1 MKKMLCALL
10 MAGMACSVQAT
21 SGRHDMSNVSGEY
34 GNVRF
39 HGRVFV
45 SPCVLDMASRDQT
58 IDLGDIS
65 ASRFRQ
71 SGDRSDPVLVTLYLN
86 GCLKGSGHTLK
97 DFPGQTSEL
106 PELSHSTVERGVSMT
121 LMAESAPE
129 NSDLGRIRG
138 DVRGAGIRLLTE
150 RNQLIHLNQP
160 QRMWILKPG
169 DNAIH
174 FLAALESFGQEVT
187 TGEFNGLVR
196 LKLEYL

>member
-71 SGDRSDPVLVTLYLN
+71 SGDRSDPVLVTLHLN

-138 DVRGAGIRLLTE
+138 DVRGADIRLLTE

-187 TGEFNGLVR
+187 AGEFNGLVR

>member
-21 SGRHDMSNVSGEY
+21 SGRQDMSNVYGEY

-71 SGDRSDPVLVTLYLN
+71 GGDRSDPVLVTLYLN
-86 GCLKGSGHTLK
+86 GCLKGSGHTLR
-97 DFPGQTSEL
+97 DFPGQTSEM
-106 PELSHSTVERGVSMT
+106 PELAYSTVERGVSMT
-121 LMAESAPE
+121 LMAEGAPE

-150 RNQLIHLNQP
+150 RKQLIHLNQP

-174 FLAALESFGQEVT
+174 FLAALESFGREVT
-187 TGEFNGLVR
+187 AGEFNGLVR

>member
-21 SGRHDMSNVSGEY
+21 SGRQDMSNVSGEY

-71 SGDRSDPVLVTLYLN
+71 GGDRSDPVLVTVYLN
-86 GCLKGSGHTLK
+86 GCLKGSGHTLR
-97 DFPGQTSEL
+97 DFPGQTSEM
-106 PELSHSTVERGVSMT
+106 PELAYSTVERGVSMT
-121 LMAESAPE
+121 MMAEGAPE

-150 RNQLIHLNQP
+150 RKQLIHLNQP

-174 FLAALESFGQEVT
+174 FLAALESFGREVT
-187 TGEFNGLVR
+187 AGEFNGLVR

>member
-21 SGRHDMSNVSGEY
+21 SGRQDMSNVSGEY

-58 IDLGDIS
+58 IDLGGIS

-71 SGDRSDPVLVTLYLN
+71 GGDRSDPVLVTLYLN
-86 GCLKGSGHTLK
+86 GCLKGSGHALR
-97 DFPGQTSEL
+97 DFPGQTSEM
-106 PELSHSTVERGVSMT
+106 PELAYSTVERGVSMT
-121 LMAESAPE
+121 MMAEGAPE

-150 RNQLIHLNQP
+150 RKQLIHLNQP

-174 FLAALESFGQEVT
+174 FLAALESFGREVT
-187 TGEFNGLVR
+187 AGEFNGLVR

>member
-10 MAGMACSVQAT
+10 MAGVACTVQAKG
-21 SGRHDMSNVSGEY
+21 GRQDMSNVSGEY

-71 SGDRSDPVLVTLYLN
+71 GGDRSDPVLVTLYLN
-86 GCLKGSGHTLK
+86 DCLKGSGHTLR
-97 DFPGQTSEL
+97 DFPGQTSEM
-106 PELSHSTVERGVSMT
+106 PERTHSTVERGVSMT

-129 NSDLGRIRG
+129 NSDLGRIHG

-150 RNQLIHLNQP
+150 RNQLIHLSQP

-169 DNAIH
+169 DNAIY
-174 FLAALESFGQEVT
+174 FLAALESIGREVT
-187 TGEFNGLVR
+187 AGEFNGLVR

>member
-10 MAGMACSVQAT
+10 MAGMAWQVQAT
-21 SGRHDMSNVSGEY
+21 SGRQDMSNVSGEY

-71 SGDRSDPVLVTLYLN
+71 GGDRSDPVLVTLYLN
-86 GCLKGSGHTLK
+86 GCLKGSGHTLR
-97 DFPGQTSEL
+97 DFPGQTSEM
-106 PELSHSTVERGVSMT
+106 PELAYSTVERGVSMT
-121 LMAESAPE
+121 MMAEGAPE

-150 RNQLIHLNQP
+150 RKQLIHLNQP

-174 FLAALESFGQEVT
+174 FLAALESFGREVT
-187 TGEFNGLVR
+187 AGEFNGLVR

>member
-21 SGRHDMSNVSGEY
+21 SGRQDMSNVSGEY

-39 HGRVFV
+39 HGRVFI

-71 SGDRSDPVLVTLYLN
+71 GGDRSDPVLVTLYLN
-86 GCLKGSGHTLK
+86 GCLKGSGHTLR
-97 DFPGQTSEL
+97 DFPGQTSEM
-106 PELSHSTVERGVSMT
+106 PELAHSTVERGVSMT
-121 LMAESAPE
+121 MMAEGAPE

-150 RNQLIHLNQP
+150 RKQLIHLNQP

-174 FLAALESFGQEVT
+174 FLAALESFGREVT
-187 TGEFNGLVR
+187 AGEFNGLVR

>member
-71 SGDRSDPVLVTLYLN
+71 SGDRSDPVLVTLHLN

-138 DVRGAGIRLLTE
+138 DVLGAGIRLLTE

-174 FLAALESFGQEVT
+174 FLAALESFGREVT
-187 TGEFNGLVR
+187 AGEFNGLVR

>member
-21 SGRHDMSNVSGEY
+21 SGRQDMSNVSGEY

-65 ASRFRQ
+65 ASLFRQ
-71 SGDRSDPVLVTLYLN
+71 GGDRSDPVLVTLYLN
-86 GCLKGSGHTLK
+86 GCLKGSGHTLR
-97 DFPGQTSEL
+97 DFPGQTSEM
-106 PELSHSTVERGVSMT
+106 PELAYSTVERGVSMT
-121 LMAESAPE
+121 MMAEGAPE

-150 RNQLIHLNQP
+150 RKQLIHLNQP

-174 FLAALESFGQEVT
+174 FLAALESFGREVT
-187 TGEFNGLVR
+187 AGEFNGLVR

>member
-21 SGRHDMSNVSGEY
+21 SGRQDMSNVSGEY

-71 SGDRSDPVLVTLYLN
+71 GGDRSDPVLVTLYRN
-86 GCLKGSGHTLK
+86 GCLKGSGHTLR
-97 DFPGQTSEL
+97 DFPGQTSEM
-106 PELSHSTVERGVSMT
+106 PELAYSTVERGVSMT
-121 LMAESAPE
+121 MMAEGAPE

-150 RNQLIHLNQP
+150 RKQLIHLNQP

-174 FLAALESFGQEVT
+174 FLAALESFGREVT
-187 TGEFNGLVR
+187 AGEFNGLVR

>member
-21 SGRHDMSNVSGEY
+21 SGRQDMSNVSGEY

-71 SGDRSDPVLVTLYLN
+71 GGDRSDPVLVTLYLN
-86 GCLKGSGHTLK
+86 GCLKGSGHTLR
-97 DFPGQTSEL
+97 DFPGQTSEM
-106 PELSHSTVERGVSMT
+106 PELAYSTVERGVSMT
-121 LMAESAPE
+121 RMAEGAPE

-150 RNQLIHLNQP
+150 RKQLIHLNQP

-174 FLAALESFGQEVT
+174 FLAALESFGREVT
-187 TGEFNGLVR
+187 AGEFNGLVR

>member
-21 SGRHDMSNVSGEY
+21 SGRQDMSNVSGEY

-58 IDLGDIS
+58 IELGDIS

-71 SGDRSDPVLVTLYLN
+71 GGDRSDPVLVTLYLN
-86 GCLKGSGHTLK
+86 GCLKGSGHTLR
-97 DFPGQTSEL
+97 DFPGQTSEM
-106 PELSHSTVERGVSMT
+106 PELAYSTVERGVSMT
-121 LMAESAPE
+121 MMAEGAPE

-150 RNQLIHLNQP
+150 RKQLIHLNQP

-174 FLAALESFGQEVT
+174 FLAALESFGREVT
-187 TGEFNGLVR
+187 AGEFNGLVR

>member
-71 SGDRSDPVLVTLYLN
+71 SGDRSDPVLVTLHLN

-174 FLAALESFGQEVT
+174 FL
-187 TGEFNGLVR
+187 
-196 LKLEYL
+196 

>member
-21 SGRHDMSNVSGEY
+21 SGRQDMSNVSGEY

-71 SGDRSDPVLVTLYLN
+71 GGDRSDPVLVTLYLN
-86 GCLKGSGHTLK
+86 GCLKGSGHTLR
-97 DFPGQTSEL
+97 DFPGQTSEM
-106 PELSHSTVERGVSMT
+106 PELAYSTVERGVSMT
-121 LMAESAPE
+121 MMADGAPE

-150 RNQLIHLNQP
+150 RKQLIHLNQP

-174 FLAALESFGQEVT
+174 FLAALESFGREVT
-187 TGEFNGLVR
+187 AGEFNGLVR

>member
-21 SGRHDMSNVSGEY
+21 SGRQDMSNVSGEY

-71 SGDRSDPVLVTLYLN
+71 GGDRSDPVLVTLYLN
-86 GCLKGSGHTLK
+86 GCLKGSGHTLR
-97 DFPGQTSEL
+97 DFPGQTSEM
-106 PELSHSTVERGVSMT
+106 PELAYSTVERGVSMT
-121 LMAESAPE
+121 MMAEGAPE

-150 RNQLIHLNQP
+150 RKQLIHLNQP

-187 TGEFNGLVR
+187 AGEFNGLVR

>member
-21 SGRHDMSNVSGEY
+21 SGRQDMSNVSGEY

-45 SPCVLDMASRDQT
+45 SPCVLDMASHDQT

-71 SGDRSDPVLVTLYLN
+71 GGDRSDPVLVTLYLN
-86 GCLKGSGHTLK
+86 GCLKGSGHTLR
-97 DFPGQTSEL
+97 DFPGQTSEM
-106 PELSHSTVERGVSMT
+106 PELAYSTVERGVSMT
-121 LMAESAPE
+121 MMAEGAPE

-150 RNQLIHLNQP
+150 RKQLIHLNQP

-174 FLAALESFGQEVT
+174 FLAALESFGREVT
-187 TGEFNGLVR
+187 AGEFNGLVR

>member
-21 SGRHDMSNVSGEY
+21 SGRQDMSNVSGEY

-71 SGDRSDPVLVTLYLN
+71 GGDRSDPVLVTLYLN
-86 GCLKGSGHTLK
+86 GCLKGSGHTLR
-97 DFPGQTSEL
+97 DFPGQTSEM
-106 PELSHSTVERGVSMT
+106 PELAYSTVERGISMT
-121 LMAESAPE
+121 MMAEGAPE

-150 RNQLIHLNQP
+150 RKQLIHLNQP

-174 FLAALESFGQEVT
+174 FLAALESFGREVT
-187 TGEFNGLVR
+187 AGEFNGLVR

>member
-21 SGRHDMSNVSGEY
+21 SGRQDMSNVSGEY

-86 GCLKGSGHTLK
+86 GCLKGSGHTLR
-97 DFPGQTSEL
+97 DFPGQTSEM
-106 PELSHSTVERGVSMT
+106 PELAYSTVERGVSMT
-121 LMAESAPE
+121 MMAEGAPE

-150 RNQLIHLNQP
+150 RKQLIHLNQP

-174 FLAALESFGQEVT
+174 FLAALESFGREVT
-187 TGEFNGLVR
+187 AGEFNGLVR

>member
-21 SGRHDMSNVSGEY
+21 SGRQDMSNVSGEY

-71 SGDRSDPVLVTLYLN
+71 GGDRSDPVLVTLYLN
-86 GCLKGSGHTLK
+86 GCLKGSGHTLR
-97 DFPGQTSEL
+97 DFPGQTSEM
-106 PELSHSTVERGVSMT
+106 PELAYSTVERGVSMT
-121 LMAESAPE
+121 MMAEGAPE

-150 RNQLIHLNQP
+150 RKQLIHLNQP

-174 FLAALESFGQEVT
+174 FLAALESFGREVT
-187 TGEFNGLVR
+187 AGEFNGLVR
-196 LKLEYL
+196 LKLVFR

>member
-21 SGRHDMSNVSGEY
+21 SGRQDMSNVSGEY

-71 SGDRSDPVLVTLYLN
+71 GGDRSEPVLVTLYLN
-86 GCLKGSGHTLK
+86 GCLKGSGHTLR
-97 DFPGQTSEL
+97 DFPGQTSEM
-106 PELSHSTVERGVSMT
+106 PELAHSTVERGVSMT
-121 LMAESAPE
+121 LMAEGAPE

-150 RNQLIHLNQP
+150 RKQLIHLNQP

-174 FLAALESFGQEVT
+174 FLAALESFGREVT
-187 TGEFNGLVR
+187 AGEFNGLVR

>member
-21 SGRHDMSNVSGEY
+21 SGRQDMSNVYGEY

-71 SGDRSDPVLVTLYLN
+71 GGDRSDPVLVTLYLN
-86 GCLKGSGHTLK
+86 GCLKGSGHTLR
-97 DFPGQTSEL
+97 DFPGQTSEM
-106 PELSHSTVERGVSMT
+106 PELAHSTVERGVSMT
-121 LMAESAPE
+121 LMAEGAPE

-150 RNQLIHLNQP
+150 RKQLIHLNQP

-174 FLAALESFGQEVT
+174 FLAALESFGREVT
-187 TGEFNGLVR
+187 AGEFNGLVR

>member
-39 HGRVFV
+39 RGRVFV

-71 SGDRSDPVLVTLYLN
+71 SGDRSDPVLVTLHLN

-187 TGEFNGLVR
+187 AGEFNGLVR

>member
-10 MAGMACSVQAT
+10 MAGMAFSVQAT
-21 SGRHDMSNVSGEY
+21 SGRQDMSNVSGEY

-71 SGDRSDPVLVTLYLN
+71 GGDRSDPVLVTLYLN
-86 GCLKGSGHTLK
+86 GCLKGSGHTLR
-97 DFPGQTSEL
+97 DFPGQTSEM
-106 PELSHSTVERGVSMT
+106 PELAYSTVERGVSMT
-121 LMAESAPE
+121 MMAEGAPE

-150 RNQLIHLNQP
+150 RKQLIHLNQP

-174 FLAALESFGQEVT
+174 FLAALESFGREVT
-187 TGEFNGLVR
+187 AGEFNGLVR

>member
-21 SGRHDMSNVSGEY
+21 SGRQDMSNVSGEY

-65 ASRFRQ
+65 AGRFRQ
-71 SGDRSDPVLVTLYLN
+71 GGDRSDPVLVTLYLN
-86 GCLKGSGHTLK
+86 GCLKGSGHTLR
-97 DFPGQTSEL
+97 DFPGQTSEM
-106 PELSHSTVERGVSMT
+106 PELAHSTVERGVSMT
-121 LMAESAPE
+121 LMAEGAPE

-150 RNQLIHLNQP
+150 RKQLIHLNQP

-174 FLAALESFGQEVT
+174 FLAALESFGREVT
-187 TGEFNGLVR
+187 AGEFNGLVR

>member
-21 SGRHDMSNVSGEY
+21 SGRQDMSNVSGEY

-71 SGDRSDPVLVTLYLN
+71 GGDRSDPVLVTLYLN
-86 GCLKGSGHTLK
+86 GCLKGSGHTLR
-97 DFPGQTSEL
+97 DFPGQTSEM
-106 PELSHSTVERGVSMT
+106 PELAHSTVERGVSMT
-121 LMAESAPE
+121 LMAEGAPE

-150 RNQLIHLNQP
+150 RKQLIHLNQP

-174 FLAALESFGQEVT
+174 FLAALESFGREVT
-187 TGEFNGLVR
+187 AGEFNGLVR

>member
-21 SGRHDMSNVSGEY
+21 SGRQDMSNVYGEY

-71 SGDRSDPVLVTLYLN
+71 GGDRSDPVLVTLYLN
-86 GCLKGSGHTLK
+86 GCLKGSGHTLR
-97 DFPGQTSEL
+97 DFPGQTSEM
-106 PELSHSTVERGVSMT
+106 PELAYSTVERGVSMT
-121 LMAESAPE
+121 MMAEGAPE

-150 RNQLIHLNQP
+150 RKQLIHLNQP

-174 FLAALESFGQEVT
+174 FLAALESFGREVT
-187 TGEFNGLVR
+187 AGEFNGLVR

>member
-71 SGDRSDPVLVTLYLN
+71 SGDRSDPVLVTLHLN

-97 DFPGQTSEL
+97 DF
-106 PELSHSTVERGVSMT
+106 H
-121 LMAESAPE
+121 
-129 NSDLGRIRG
+129 LGRPASSLSCRT
-138 DVRGAGIRLLTE
+138 VRWSVAFR
-150 RNQLIHLNQP
+150 
-160 QRMWILKPG
+160 
-169 DNAIH
+169 
-174 FLAALESFGQEVT
+174 
-187 TGEFNGLVR
+187 
-196 LKLEYL
+196 

>member
-21 SGRHDMSNVSGEY
+21 SGRQDMSNVSGEY

-58 IDLGDIS
+58 IDFP

-71 SGDRSDPVLVTLYLN
+71 GGDRSDPVLVTLYLN
-86 GCLKGSGHTLK
+86 GCLKGSGHTLR
-97 DFPGQTSEL
+97 DFPGQTSEM
-106 PELSHSTVERGVSMT
+106 PELAYSTVERGVSMT
-121 LMAESAPE
+121 MMAEGAPE

-150 RNQLIHLNQP
+150 RKQLIHLNQP

-174 FLAALESFGQEVT
+174 FLAALESFGREVT
-187 TGEFNGLVR
+187 AGEFNGLVR

>member
-21 SGRHDMSNVSGEY
+21 SGRQDMSNVSGEY

-71 SGDRSDPVLVTLYLN
+71 GGDRSDPVLVTLYLN
-86 GCLKGSGHTLK
+86 GCLKGSGHTLR
-97 DFPGQTSEL
+97 DFPGQTSEM
-106 PELSHSTVERGVSMT
+106 PELAHSTVERGVSMT
-121 LMAESAPE
+121 LMAEGAPE

-138 DVRGAGIRLLTE
+138 DV
-150 RNQLIHLNQP
+150 

-174 FLAALESFGQEVT
+174 FLAALESFGREVT
-187 TGEFNGLVR
+187 AGEFNGLVR

>member
-1 MKKMLCALL
+1 MKKMLFALL
-10 MAGMACSVQAT
+10 MAGAACTVQAK
-21 SGRHDMSNVSGEY
+21 SGRQDMSNVSGEY

-58 IDLGDIS
+58 VDLGDIS
-65 ASRFRQ
+65 ASRFHQ

-86 GCLKGSGHTLK
+86 DCLKGSGHTLR
-97 DFPGQTSEL
+97 DFPGQTSEM
-106 PELSHSTVERGVSMT
+106 PERTHSTVERGVSMT

-129 NSDLGRIRG
+129 NSDLGRIHG

-150 RNQLIHLNQP
+150 RNQLIHLSQP

-174 FLAALESFGQEVT
+174 FLAALESIGREVT
-187 TGEFNGLVR
+187 AGEFNGLVR

>member
-21 SGRHDMSNVSGEY
+21 SGRQDMSNVSGEY

-58 IDLGDIS
+58 INLGDIS

-71 SGDRSDPVLVTLYLN
+71 GGDRSDPVLVTLYLN
-86 GCLKGSGHTLK
+86 GCLKGSGHTLR
-97 DFPGQTSEL
+97 DFPGQTSEM
-106 PELSHSTVERGVSMT
+106 PELAHSTVERGVSMT
-121 LMAESAPE
+121 LMAEGAPE

-150 RNQLIHLNQP
+150 RKQLIHLNQP

-174 FLAALESFGQEVT
+174 FLAALESFGREVT
-187 TGEFNGLVR
+187 AGEFNGLVR

>member
-21 SGRHDMSNVSGEY
+21 SGRQDMSNVSGEY

-71 SGDRSDPVLVTLYLN
+71 GGDRSDPVLVTLYLN
-86 GCLKGSGHTLK
+86 GCLKGSGHTLR
-97 DFPGQTSEL
+97 DFPGQTSEM
-106 PELSHSTVERGVSMT
+106 PELAYSTVERGVSMT
-121 LMAESAPE
+121 MMAEGAPE

-150 RNQLIHLNQP
+150 RKQLIHLNQP

-174 FLAALESFGQEVT
+174 FLAALESFGREVT
-187 TGEFNGLVR
+187 AGEFNGMVR

>member
-21 SGRHDMSNVSGEY
+21 SGRQDMSNVSGEY

-71 SGDRSDPVLVTLYLN
+71 GGDRSDPVLVTVYLN
-86 GCLKGSGHTLK
+86 GCLKGSGHTLR
-97 DFPGQTSEL
+97 DFPGQTSEM
-106 PELSHSTVERGVSMT
+106 PELAYSTVERGVSMT
-121 LMAESAPE
+121 MMAEGAPE

-150 RNQLIHLNQP
+150 RKQLIHRNACGSSNRAITPFIFL
-160 QRMWILKPG
+160 QRWNL
-169 DNAIH
+169 
-174 FLAALESFGQEVT
+174 L
-187 TGEFNGLVR
+187 GER
-196 LKLEYL
+196 

>member
-21 SGRHDMSNVSGEY
+21 SGRQDMSNVSGEY

-58 IDLGDIS
+58 INLGDIS

-71 SGDRSDPVLVTLYLN
+71 GGDRSDPVLVTLYLN
-86 GCLKGSGHTLK
+86 GCLKGSGHTLR
-97 DFPGQTSEL
+97 DFPGQTSEM
-106 PELSHSTVERGVSMT
+106 PELAYSTVERGVSMT
-121 LMAESAPE
+121 MMAEGAPE

-150 RNQLIHLNQP
+150 RKQLIHLNQP

-174 FLAALESFGQEVT
+174 FLAALESFGREVT
-187 TGEFNGLVR
+187 AGEFNGLVR